1 MPLVVFSE
9 SSGFEMSEW
18 VIHWSWSINTNAIP
32 LGNIHTVHGYFMG
45 VGDRLLPSD
54 TMDSEWKQNLWRNQ
68 GSAVCNILFLP
79 ISFPQ
84 VDLFGPR
91 ERRQCIY
98 VFSYRHGHYH
108 LKLPAQK
115 LTTQAL
121 WLRTLDMVN
130 TSWKWSNSVL
140 KRSQATGCLYKLDGF
155 DTCKKTV

>member
-32 LGNIHTVHGYFMG
+32 LGNIHTVHGYFIGSGGQSAAVWYHGFRMKTEP
-45 VGDRLLPSD
+45 LKKS
-54 TMDSEWKQNLWRNQ
+54 

-84 VDLFGPR
+84 VDLFCPR

-108 LKLPAQK
+108 LRLPAQK

-130 TSWKWSNSVL
+130 TSWKWSNSFL
-140 KRSQATGCLYKLDGF
+140 KRSQATGCLYKLDCF
-155 DTCKKTV
+155 DTCKKIV